1 MKKILLSVFILI
13 LAVSCGSKVIHK
25 STLSASTTVTA
36 EGAKLST
43 NISVGEKISGSAT
56 SKTLFGFISLESPEG
71 YADGIKGMRGLKG
84 AAAYDALI
92 KSGADII
99 VNPQYTYVV
108 DGGFFGKTKKCTVT
122 GFKGTVDGFDVIE

>member
-1 MKKILLSVFILI
+1 M
-13 LAVSCGSKVIHK
+13 LAASCGSKVVHK
-25 STLSASTTVTA
+25 SALSASTTVTA

-43 NISVGEKISGSAT
+43 NISVGEKISGTAT
-56 SKTLFGFISLESPEG
+56 CKTLFGFIKLESPEG
-71 YADGIKGMRGLKG
+71 YADGVLGGLKS

-99 VNPQYTYVV
+99 VNPQYTYSV